1 MCIVQY
7 EIHWLEKIMFVFTNC
22 FEQIKSVAGDP
33 SFLIL
38 HLQVVQFTI
47 DLHTQ
52 YGARDIVN
60 SSEY

>member
-1 MCIVQY
+1 
-7 EIHWLEKIMFVFTNC
+7 MFVFLQLVKH
-22 FEQIKSVAGDP
+22 FKEIKRVAGDP

-52 YGARDIVN
+52 YGAGDIVN

>member
-1 MCIVQY
+1 MKFIDLTRLWLSLQIVK
-7 EIHWLEKIMFVFTNC
+7 HFK
-22 FEQIKSVAGDP
+22 QIKRVAGDP

-38 HLQVVQFTI
+38 HLRVVQFTI